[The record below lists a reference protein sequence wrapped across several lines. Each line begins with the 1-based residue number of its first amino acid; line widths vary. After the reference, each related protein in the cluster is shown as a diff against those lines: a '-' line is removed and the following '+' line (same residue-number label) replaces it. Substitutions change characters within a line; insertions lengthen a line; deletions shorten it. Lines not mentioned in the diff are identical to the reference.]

1 MRTTITVDD
10 DIFEAAQA
18 QARASGKKL
27 GEVISQLARRGLRAS
42 ADTASKNG
50 LPVFKVQGNAPLIPS
65 SRAKELLDEDAT

>member
-1 MRTTITVDD
+1 MRTTITVDND
-10 DIFEAAQA
+10 SFEAAQA

-50 LPVFKVQGNAPLIPS
+50 LPVFKVQGNAPVIPS
-65 SRAKELLDEDAT
+65 SRAKELLDEDAL

>member
-10 DIFEAAQA
+10 DVYEAALS

-42 ADTASKNG
+42 ADTARKNG
-50 LPVFKVQGNAPLIPS
+50 LPVFKVGGNAPVIPS

>member
-1 MRTTITVDD
+1 MRTTITVDN

-18 QARASGKKL
+18 QAQASGKKL

-50 LPVFKVQGNAPLIPS
+50 LPVFKVQSNAPVIPS
-65 SRAKELLDEDAT
+65 SRAKALLDEDAT